1 MDRDC
6 ENPMVIDNL
15 WRDLDEI
22 DKEEHEEMEE
32 AAYIRADEEY
42 DDSVWA
48 CYVNKQRNAVKR
60 DPDIAKIR
68 RASAS
73 LKWFMRKLKKE
84 EKENAKV
91 VI

>member
-15 WRDLDEI
+15 WHDLDEI
-22 DKEEHEEMEE
+22 DKEEREEMEE

-42 DDSVWA
+42 DDVVWTRH
-48 CYVNKQRNAVKR
+48 VNKQRNAVKR

-73 LKWFMRKLKKE
+73 LKWFMRKLQKE